1 MGTVYEGIQQNPR
14 RTVAV
19 KVITDAVASS
29 EASERLKYEAQL
41 LARLQ
46 HPGIAEIYE
55 AGTYEEGGKTIPFFA
70 MEYIANARSIT
81 GYASEKGLKVRER
94 LELFMEV
101 CNAVH
106 HGHLRGIVHR
116 DLKPANIL
124 VDTTG
129 RVRVIDFGIA
139 RATDA
144 DLRRTTSLTEVGQ
157 LVGSAAYMSPEQFE
171 ADPRDIDTR
180 SDVYALGVL
189 LYELL
194 AGVLP
199 YDVKSKSIFELAAM
213 VRDERPVPLGTRDKS
228 LKGDLETI
236 VDKALQ
242 KDRDQRYESA
252 HAVASDIRSY
262 LSGEAITARTPSLAY
277 HVRVMVRRHKVV
289 MSSVAAVFILLVA
302 GFLMV
307 SRLYVQVDAESER
320 AQAAQEFLTDAL
332 SAAAPRGW
340 GQGSVT
346 DMYDKVATQLDSAFP
361 GEPIMEAEVRQLLGL
376 AYFGLS
382 RFDEADKHLS
392 KTIEL
397 RKSAVGEYHEKTLEA
412 MKHLNFLYSAA
423 GRLKDRSEVRHDI
436 WKWHEHESG
445 GDHEVTVTAKGSWVL
460 SLDETGATGALDLAR
475 ETVDMWRGRY
485 GDEHKGTLEAQLDYA
500 GLLLLAG
507 EVTKSEATART
518 SYDRV
523 MQKHNSDTSL
533 VRHGRRTLAATL
545 LSLGRTADTKG
556 LYEHWTLPA
565 DISVEEVFQGTFDP
579 AAGGTQVLAFW
590 EEWCP
595 FCVLAF
601 PILEEV
607 QQDYSDLGVNV
618 VGVTSAENGKAVEK
632 VRTFLRDEQVGFTN
646 VQGLRPQ
653 DDFYSFGIPYIW
665 VLHDGELVW
674 EGNPLSTK
682 RLWQHVIKGLA
693 RQDNPMVSSSG

>member
-1 MGTVYEGIQQNPR
+1 MYEGIQQNPR

-19 KVITDAVASS
+19 KIITDAVASDG
-29 EASERLKYEAQL
+29 ATERLKYEAQL

-55 AGTYEEGGKTIPFFA
+55 AGTYEVGGKPIPFFA

-81 GYASEKGLKVRER
+81 GYASEKGLKVREK
-94 LELFMEV
+94 LELFIEV
-101 CNAVH
+101 CEAVH
-106 HGHLRGIVHR
+106 HGHLRGVVHR

-124 VDTTG
+124 VDSSG
-129 RVRVIDFGIA
+129 RVRIIDFGIA

-194 AGVLP
+194 AGALP

-213 VRDERPVPLGTRDKS
+213 VREERPALLGTHDKA
-228 LKGDLETI
+228 LRGDLETI

-252 HAVASDIRSY
+252 HALASDIQRY

-277 HVRVMVRRHKVV
+277 HVRVMVRKHKVA
-289 MSSVAAVFILLVA
+289 MGSVAAVFMLLVV
-302 GFLMV
+302 GFLVV
-307 SRLYVQVDAESER
+307 SRLYVKVDAESSR
-320 AQAAQEFLTDAL
+320 AQAAQEFLTEAL

-346 DMYDKVATQLDSAFP
+346 DMYDRVSTQLDSAFP
-361 GEPIMEAEVRQLLGL
+361 GEPVMEAEVRQLLGL

-382 RFDEADKHLS
+382 RFDEADQHLS
-392 KTIEL
+392 KTIAL
-397 RKSAVGEYHEKTLEA
+397 RKSALGEYHEKTLEA
-412 MKHLNFLYSAA
+412 MEHLNFLYSAA
-423 GRLKDRSEVRHDI
+423 GRLVDESRVRHDI
-436 WKWHEHESG
+436 WKWYEHNNG
-445 GDHEVTVTAKGSWVL
+445 VDHETTLAAKGSWIH
-460 SLDETGATGALDLAR
+460 SLDDTGASDALELAR
-475 ETVDMWRGRY
+475 ETAGMWMARY
-485 GDEHKGTLEAQLDYA
+485 GDEHRGTLEAQSDYA
-500 GLLLLAG
+500 RLLLLDGQVA
-507 EVTKSEATART
+507 EAEALARA

-523 MQKHNSDTSL
+523 MQKYDSNADL

-545 LSLGRTADTKG
+545 LALGRTADTKR
-556 LYEHWTLPA
+556 LYEHWQLPSNMEIQ
-565 DISVEEVFQGTFDP
+565 DVFQGTFDP
-579 AAGGTQVLAFW
+579 QAEGTQVLTFW

-595 FCVLAF
+595 FCLLAF
-601 PILEEV
+601 PILEGV
-607 QQDYSDLGVNV
+607 QQDYNVLGLNV
-618 VGVTSAENGKAVEK
+618 VGVTSAENGRAAEK
-632 VRTFLRDEQVGFTN
+632 VKTFLRDEQVSFTN
-646 VQGLRPQ
+646 VQGLRPE
-653 DDFYSFGIPYIW
+653 DDLYNYGIPYTW

-674 EGNPLSTK
+674 EGNPLDTK
-682 RLWQHVIKGLA
+682 RLWKYVIKGLA
-693 RQDNPMVSSSG
+693 RQDSSVVLGQG